1 MKKLK
6 RLVLTLIQKLKR
18 KPKTWQLSDTENNF
32 KFSKGDWVIISDVDQ
47 NNVLWRNDGVRVLNM
62 RKKALPMTAKVIKY
76 ELGIKEPIYIVELYG
91 GLLRFPESV
100 LKYQNSDDERDWKI
114 KQLLRVST

>member
-1 MKKLK
+1 MW
-6 RLVLTLIQKLKR
+6 
-18 KPKTWQLSDTENNF
+18 P
-32 KFSKGDWVIISDVDQ
+32 
-47 NNVLWRNDGVRVLNM
+47 NDGVRVLNM

-76 ELGIKEPIYIVELYG
+76 
-91 GLLRFPESV
+91 V

>member
-1 MKKLK
+1 MKNIFKFK
-6 RLVLTLIQKLKR
+6 
-18 KPKTWQLSDTENNF
+18 KTSQLSDTDNNF

-47 NNVLWRNDGVRVLNM
+47 NNVLWRNDVKYNGVRVLNM

-114 KQLLRVST
+114 KQLLK